1 MPLEAKTG
9 RQIWKYATDGQV
21 NSSPA
26 VANGSL
32 YVGSVDGMVYSI
44 DVKTGTLRWRMHTN
58 GPVISSPIIE
68 DDVVFVG
75 SNDRLVYA
83 LPV

>member
-1 MPLEAKTG
+1 M
-9 RQIWKYATDGQV
+9 

-26 VANGSL
+26 VANDCL
-32 YVGSVDGMVYSI
+32 YVGSVDGMVYSL
-44 DVKTGTLRWRMHTN
+44 DTKSGALRWRVRTN

-75 SNDRLVYA
+75 SNDRMVYA
-83 LPV
+83 LPA